1 MKAMLKTAALAAT
14 LGLGAVGSASA
25 ATTFT
30 FGEGATTGTFSAT
43 AGQYT
48 VTISDNATAF
58 YALNTLD
65 LGFVDSGSFSSTFVY
80 VYDYVGPDME
90 LSYYIFVSPG
100 GEVTVDGPEAP
111 TPVVPLPASL
121 PLLAGALG
129 VAGLATRRR
138 KAK

>member
-25 ATTFT
+25 ATLFT

-65 LGFVDSGSFSSTFVY
+65 LGFVDSGSFSTSF
-80 VYDYVGPDME
+80 VYDYAGPDME

-100 GEVTVDGPEAP
+100 GEVTVTGPEDQ